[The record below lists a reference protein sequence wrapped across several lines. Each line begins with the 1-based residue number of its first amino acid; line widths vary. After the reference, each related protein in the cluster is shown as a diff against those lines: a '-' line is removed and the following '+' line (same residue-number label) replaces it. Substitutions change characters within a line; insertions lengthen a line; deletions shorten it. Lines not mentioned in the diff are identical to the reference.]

1 MTALFPC
8 YRPEAYIEY
17 DIESNLAAMSN
28 FAERAKRVSDYSKDT
43 QRVLTDH
50 IRRIDGLCYE
60 LDMAR
65 KVSSE
70 KCGDFD

>member
-1 MTALFPC
+1 MTVLFPSH
-8 YRPEAYIEY
+8 RPEAYIEY

-28 FAERAKRVSDYSKDT
+28 FVERAKRASDYSKNA

-60 LDMAR
+60 LDMVR
-65 KVSSE
+65 KVSRGKRS
-70 KCGDFD
+70 DLD